1 MSDCRREC
9 MAQEI
14 NSCPQ
19 WDGGGNPMTMIP
31 TGVENEHLLG
41 GISDALRD
49 GDARRLARLFSFVVA
64 S

>member
-1 MSDCRREC
+1 